1 MSNKKLD
8 ALRRLLLGSLYQ
20 ECKDNPMG
28 VSREKITSHLQKLK
42 DEGCIGDCT
51 VDEFVKTCQL
61 KSHYPTCLNNENRG
75 CVEGVGERSTGVDKF
90 YYNQYKR
97 AKEIEDEPD
106 TEDEESEEEEVCN
119 ICGLEEDEE
128 GNPIKV
134 MSCGHKSHISCLQKY
149 YSMPTNRILLRPGDK
164 DPETGEELRYFKDID
179 NARCPDCR
187 KIFTFEEVPVQ
198 IRTESQRDI
207 DSVSR
212 ADFNAS
218 QMDFE
223 ESSGVIGSR
232 PNIEEEDEVNP
243 LEEDI
248 ISQINLS
255 NFYRA
260 LEYLKRANE
269 GNEEIDINNIFQAL
283 LNKIKNIRSIRPPDM
298 RDIKELYDE
307 ILNTNLK
314 LTSEDLT
321 LMKEVYEIDQTKKR
335 IIKDMLTKYVNKIF
349 NSDTTYFAQITY
361 LKDIFVNDM
370 IDFIKLT
377 FEIFNNSSRL
387 DTLKQRVEFI
397 RGRNPNVSQ
406 EVDRLITSFL

>member
-106 TEDEESEEEEVCN
+106 TEDEESEDEEVCN
-119 ICGLEEDEE
+119 ACLLSEDED
-128 GNPIKV
+128 GNKV
-134 MSCGHKSHISCLQKY
+134 REMSCGHKSHISCL
-149 YSMPTNRILLRPGDK
+149 IK
-164 DPETGEELRYFKDID
+164 DAQRKGID
-179 NARCPDCR
+179 NAECPECR
-187 KIFTFEEVPVQ
+187 KKFSLEEVPVP
-198 IRTESQRDI
+198 IRNMEQRMQ
-207 DSVSR
+207 DSARR
-212 ADFNAS
+212 ADFNRT
-218 QMDFE
+218 QMGFTRSIRQD
-223 ESSGVIGSR
+223 
-232 PNIEEEDEVNP
+232 IEEQSESEDEVNP
-243 LEEDI
+243 LEDDI

-283 LNKIKNIRSIRPPDM
+283 LNKIKNVRSIRPPDM
-298 RDIKELYDE
+298 SDIKELYDE

-321 LMKEVYEIDQTKKR
+321 LLKEVYEIDQTKKR
-335 IIKDMLTKYVNKIF
+335 IIKDMLTKYINKVF

-370 IDFIKLT
+370 IDFINLT